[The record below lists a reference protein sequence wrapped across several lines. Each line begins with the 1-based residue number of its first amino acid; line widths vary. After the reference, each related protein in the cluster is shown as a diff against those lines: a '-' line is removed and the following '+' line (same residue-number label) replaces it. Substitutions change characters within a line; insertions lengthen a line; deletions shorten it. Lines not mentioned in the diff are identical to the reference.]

1 MVILYRGWCPFGKQC
16 KFGNRQVCKFYT
28 RKQVVDKIGN
38 HLRYSPSHAKKL
50 SKEQIEEALWEMV
63 VEEEEVEEEEPMD
76 DEWQQEGEADDA
88 IVDLSGDAEGSDGVG
103 ASSEV
108 KRLSTAVKQLNTTVK
123 QLAGT
128 VPKAKPPSHPPPHIV
143 DVTPSGGSRAGVIQ
157 VPRPTVNAVLDAFSR
172 AEQALRHSAMV
183 STSAAQAFTS
193 EANVLQNTRMHI
205 EEVLLNADTTSRG

>member
-1 MVILYRGWCPFGKQC
+1 MLTQR
-16 KFGNRQVCKFYT
+16 
-28 RKQVVDKIGN
+28 
-38 HLRYSPSHAKKL
+38 
-50 SKEQIEEALWEMV
+50 
-63 VEEEEVEEEEPMD
+63 VERVQQFED
-76 DEWQQEGEADDA
+76 DENGAWQQDGVADDET
-88 IVDLSGDAEGSDGVG
+88 VVSGGAEGSDCVG

-108 KRLSTAVKQLNTTVK
+108 KRLSTAVKQLNTTVQ

-205 EEVLLNADTTSRG
+205 EEVLNTDTTSRG

>member
-16 KFGNRQVCKFYT
+16 RFGNRQVCKFYT

-38 HLRYSPSHAKKL
+38 HLRYAPAHKRL

-63 VEEEEVEEEEPMD
+63 VEEEEVEEEQPMD
-76 DEWQQEGEADDA
+76 DENGAWQQDGVADDET
-88 IVDLSGDAEGSDGVG
+88 VDLSGGAEGSDGVG

-108 KRLSTAVKQLNTTVK
+108 KRLSTAVKQLNTTVQ

-128 VPKAKPPSHPPPHIV
+128 VPKAKPPSTPPPHIV
-143 DVTPSGGSRAGVIQ
+143 DVSPSGVIQ

>member
-16 KFGNRQVCKFYT
+16 RFGNRQVCKFYT

-38 HLRYSPSHAKKL
+38 HLRYSPSHAKRL

-63 VEEEEVEEEEPMD
+63 VEEEEVED
-76 DEWQQEGEADDA
+76 DENGAWQQDGVADDET
-88 IVDLSGDAEGSDGVG
+88 VDLSGGGDSSDGVG

-108 KRLSTAVKQLNTTVK
+108 KRLSTAVKQLNTTVQ

-205 EEVLLNADTTSRG
+205 EEVLVNTDTTSRG